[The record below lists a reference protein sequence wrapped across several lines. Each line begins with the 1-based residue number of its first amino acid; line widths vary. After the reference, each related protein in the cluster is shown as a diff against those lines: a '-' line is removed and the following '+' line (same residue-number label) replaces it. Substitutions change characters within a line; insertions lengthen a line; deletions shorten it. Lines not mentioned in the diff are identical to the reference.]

1 MKGNLTE
8 KEELYHDARH
18 NLKRHSFYSLNITFE
33 DFKQCDLVRY
43 AIDRKFPFIMHFEQ
57 ASDENVAFQMIND
70 DFADTLEQLDSV
82 RQRKS
87 KFVCINDNI
96 HNKTPELARII
107 HDFYESFF
115 PLPSQFEKDRSKI
128 QVDGLMNRKYSS
140 N

>member
-1 MKGNLTE
+1 
-8 KEELYHDARH
+8 
-18 NLKRHSFYSLNITFE
+18 
-33 DFKQCDLVRY
+33 
-43 AIDRKFPFIMHFEQ
+43 MHFEQ

-70 DFADTLEQLDSV
+70 DFADTLKQLDSV